1 MGYTRWYVTKTP
13 WLHWSFTLH
22 SIFTNMFPTKI
33 AQISRRFAL
42 VNLGQIELAS
52 MINCVSSR
60 TSVSSNGVAWISE
73 CWFLVG
79 QTESTLLISPCFTKK
94 IPISILPLDS
104 CWLLVCNE
112 NPHCRNNHMWPAI
125 ESFPLD
131 LNLQQG
137 GWEPSSRLGKTE
149 DEFRV
154 RHVWVPCQTSR
165 VQPNN
170 RDYTRRNREFTRIL
184 PLKVFPYKSPVS

>member
-1 MGYTRWYVTKTP
+1 MGKLTISMAIINSFLYVYQRVTSYIFLQGIQDCQWLSREARDIWYRSGFVPRTMRVPQTNHNMDIMGYTRWYVTKTP
-13 WLHWSFTLH
+13 WLHLSLCTVYLR
-22 SIFTNMFPTKI
+22 TCLPTKNT
-33 AQISRRFAL
+33 QTSRRFAL

-79 QTESTLLISPCFTKK
+79 QTESTLLISPCFTKNY
-94 IPISILPLDS
+94 PISILPLDS

-125 ESFPLD
+125 ESFP
-131 LNLQQG
+131 
-137 GWEPSSRLGKTE
+137 W
-149 DEFRV
+149 
-154 RHVWVPCQTSR
+154 
-165 VQPNN
+165 
-170 RDYTRRNREFTRIL
+170 I
-184 PLKVFPYKSPVS
+184 